1 MSRGYFITGTDTE
14 IGKTHI
20 ASALVR
26 ALVRQGNTVVGMKP
40 IASGDV
46 GHSRD
51 AEQLIAASNMD
62 ANYGDINPYL
72 FPEPVSPHL
81 AARQA
86 GASIKLSVISDCYR
100 RLAQR
105 ADVVIVEG
113 VGGWL
118 APLSDSLSVQALAQE
133 LELPV
138 ILVVGMRL
146 GCLNHALLSEQAI
159 RHSGLELVGW
169 VANVIDPDM
178 LCLEQN
184 IATLESRIAA
194 PLLATVAYGDA
205 APAFALEQLS

>member
-1 MSRGYFITGTDTE
+1 MSRGYFVTGTDTGV
-14 IGKTHI
+14 GKTRI
-20 ASALVR
+20 TAALIRVLAQR
-26 ALVRQGNTVVGMKP
+26 GETVVGMKP
-40 IASGDV
+40 VASGDV
-46 GHSRD
+46 GRSRD
-51 AEQLIAASNMD
+51 AEQLIAASNTVAD
-62 ANYGDINPYL
+62 YADINPYL
-72 FPEPVSPHL
+72 FPAPVSPHL

-86 GASIKLSVISDCYR
+86 GASVKLSFISDCYR

-118 APLSDSLSVQALAQE
+118 APLSDSLSVQDMAQE
-133 LELPV
+133 LDLPV

-146 GCLNHALLSEQAI
+146 GCLSHALLGEQAI

-194 PLLATVAYGDA
+194 PLLATTAYGDA
-205 APAFALEQLS
+205 APAFALQHLT